1 MLQGIQNKVGVH
13 GVADPPAHNA
23 PGVHVDHEGHVQPAL
38 PGRDIGEVRH
48 PELVRAVGLE
58 LALDVIQRAACSGIE
73 DCGSYLPTP
82 NGA

>member
-1 MLQGIQNKVGVH
+1 MLQGIKDEVRAH
-13 GVADPPAHNA
+13 GLADAPPHDASS
-23 PGVHVDHEGHVQPAL
+23 VDIDHEGHVQPAL